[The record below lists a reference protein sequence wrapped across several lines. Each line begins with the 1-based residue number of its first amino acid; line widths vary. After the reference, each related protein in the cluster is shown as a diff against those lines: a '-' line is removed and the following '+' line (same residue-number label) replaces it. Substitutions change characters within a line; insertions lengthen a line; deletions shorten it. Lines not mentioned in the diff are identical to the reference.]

1 MFQDWASLTS
11 NETIKEE
18 NHIMNKQC
26 KCIFHND
33 RVLTS
38 ILEFFNILE
47 KKKENAQK
55 LYSLILTPTNVSSFQ
70 NPSGNPKLSKF
81 NVFSYFIGSIKNAGW

>member
-18 NHIMNKQC
+18 NYIMNKQC

-33 RVLTS
+33 RVLIS

-47 KKKENAQK
+47 KKRKMHVNYIHSFK
-55 LYSLILTPTNVSSFQ
+55 LQQMYPVFKILVETLSYPNLMYLVSL
-70 NPSGNPKLSKF
+70 
-81 NVFSYFIGSIKNAGW
+81 